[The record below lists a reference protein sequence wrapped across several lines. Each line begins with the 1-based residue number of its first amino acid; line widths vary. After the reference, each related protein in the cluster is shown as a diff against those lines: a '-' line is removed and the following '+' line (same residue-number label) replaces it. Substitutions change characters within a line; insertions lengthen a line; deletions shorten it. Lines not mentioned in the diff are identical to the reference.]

1 MVRYVNSR
9 NIKLLTSTLYYAQAN
24 GQVEAINKILINL
37 IKKNIKDKPRNWHET
52 FTQVFWA
59 YRILKVQHVLHY
71 IDWYGHDVVLPVKI
85 IPQSIRLQG
94 QNDLLRQDYWDMMY
108 DQPDGLGEERLT
120 TLDNIIHLK
129 EKV

>member
-1 MVRYVNSR
+1 MSIWNIKHLTTYNGTTFIERKMVRYVNSR

-71 IDWYGHDVVLPVKI
+71 IDVTVK
-85 IPQSIRLQG
+85 
-94 QNDLLRQDYWDMMY
+94 
-108 DQPDGLGEERLT
+108 
-120 TLDNIIHLK
+120 
-129 EKV
+129 